1 MPARILLACLEM
13 TDRQYSTIS
22 VFYEAIRPFPN
33 CGKKQSLLLCS
44 QPLLFVLCVFG
55 KVIWKKKGNNGG
67 SSKSSQFSTN
77 KIGNDMPK
85 QDSKLAFCWW
95 LVAGIVLILM
105 SDACMWLAG

>member
-1 MPARILLACLEM
+1 L
-13 TDRQYSTIS
+13 QQ
-22 VFYEAIRPFPN
+22 EAILA
-33 CGKKQSLLLCS
+33 SL
-44 QPLLFVLCVFG
+44 QPATPLCVVCVW
-55 KVIWKKKGNNGG
+55 KSHLEKKKGNNGG